1 MSNTLKVVKP
11 SSHGKIHAIN
21 NWPRGRGTLLCGR
34 TYDVATTTEFAV
46 ALDDARLCGVC
57 RSTALTFFNTVEA
70 FQARRVR

>member
-21 NWPRGRGTLLCGR
+21 NWPHGRGTLLCGR
-34 TYDVATTTEFAV
+34 TYDVATATEFDV
-46 ALDDARLCGVC
+46 AFGDAKLCGVC

-70 FQARRVR
+70 FEAWRVR